1 MSDELIIIHVL
12 FVSACVYCSI
22 YWGRKQGA
30 KLILQMLL
38 NDNII
43 SERDLER
50 YVPDEEKS

>member
-1 MSDELIIIHVL
+1 MSDELIILHIL
-12 FVSACVYCSI
+12 FISACVYCSI

-38 NDNII
+38 DDNII
-43 SERDLER
+43 SERDLEK